1 MTAMTNKK
9 LLLFGFSIL
18 LYIVT
23 FIPIM
28 ETSEVIR
35 AIACLIIIQV
45 LWIGGVFP
53 LAFSSLLLMLLL
65 SVHFFTYEETL
76 SYFASEIVW
85 LLFSTFI
92 LAGAFIES
100 GLASRLSL
108 KLLSLSKGSSRL
120 LVFFSFLLMF
130 ILSLFIPSNV
140 GKASLVSSVLD
151 SIVKHLQKM
160 GSVERLAKSLFIGL
174 TLIVPISGAVV
185 ATGASSTLY
194 AYGILGDVTVGLDY
208 VQWLVYMAPPII
220 IFMLLLYVL
229 FLVVFPPEKING
241 PELEALIDEK
251 LFALGRMSVKEWKVL
266 VIIGL
271 TVILWMTGSL
281 HGFSVSLV
289 ALFGAI
295 LTLLPGTGIWQWEQ
309 AKKRIG
315 WDLLL
320 FFAATLMLSSMLI
333 KTGAV
338 NWFASQLIELLSMD
352 SYFMV
357 TIVLLLVTALL
368 RLFFV
373 NVLGF
378 LTIMLPV
385 TLAIGEA
392 FPAHNPLFLSMGV
405 FLMGIPGF
413 ILITQSPI
421 HLISYEYGY
430 FNKRDLLRL
439 GSGAFVIWFLV
450 VLATIYGYW
459 MMVYS

>member
-1 MTAMTNKK
+1 MTVMTKK
-9 LLLFGFSIL
+9 KRLLVLCSVL
-18 LYIVT
+18 LYIIT
-23 FIPIM
+23 FSPFV
-28 ETSEVIR
+28 ETSEVLR
-35 AIACLIIIQV
+35 AVACLIIIQV

-120 LVFFSFLLMF
+120 LVFFSFVLMF
-130 ILSLFIPSNV
+130 ILSLFIPSNI

-151 SIVKHLQKM
+151 GIVRHLQTM
-160 GSVERLAKSLFIGL
+160 GRVERLAKSLFVGL

-194 AYGILGDVTVGLDY
+194 AFGLLGEVTQGLDY
-208 VQWLVYMAPPII
+208 VRWLLYMGPPII
-220 IFMLLLYVL
+220 LFLLLLFLL
-229 FLVVFPPEKING
+229 FLVVFPPEQIDG
-241 PELEALIDEK
+241 AELEKVIGQK
-251 LFALGRMSVKEWKVL
+251 LHSLGQMSRSEWKVL
-266 VIIGL
+266 AILGL

-295 LTLLPGTGIWQWEQ
+295 LTVLPVTGIWQWET
-309 AKKRIG
+309 AKRKIG

-338 NWFASQLIELLSMD
+338 KWFAVQLIEVLSME
-352 SYFMV
+352 SYFLV
-357 TIVLLLVTALL
+357 VLSLLLLTALL

-385 TLAIGEA
+385 ALAIGEA
-392 FPAHNPLFLSMGV
+392 FPSHDPLYLSMGV

-413 ILITQSPI
+413 VLITQSPI

-430 FNKRDLLRL
+430 FTKRDLLQL
-439 GSGAFVIWFLV
+439 GSGAFVIWLLV
-450 VLATIYGYW
+450 VLASMYGYW
-459 MMVYS
+459 MVFYS

>member
-1 MTAMTNKK
+1 MKK
-9 LLLFGFSIL
+9 LLFSFTVL
-18 LYIVT
+18 LYIMTLSPLV
-23 FIPIM
+23 
-28 ETSEVIR
+28 ETTEVVR

-108 KLLSLSKGSSRL
+108 KLLSLSKGSSRWL
-120 LVFFSFLLMF
+120 LFFSFVLMF

-151 SIVKHLQKM
+151 SIVKHLKMM
-160 GSVERLAKSLFIGL
+160 GSVERLAKSLFVGL

-194 AYGILGDVTVGLDY
+194 AYGLLGDVMEGLDY
-208 VQWLVYMAPPII
+208 VHWILYMGPPII
-220 IFMLLLYVL
+220 VFLLLL
-229 FLVVFPPEKING
+229 FLLFLLVFPPEQIEG
-241 PELEALIDEK
+241 AELERVIAQKIV
-251 LFALGRMSVKEWKVL
+251 ALGHITCNEWKVL
-266 VIIGL
+266 AILVL
-271 TVILWMTGSL
+271 TVMLWMTGSM

-295 LTLLPGTGIWQWEQ
+295 LTVLPFTGIWQWET
-309 AKKRIG
+309 AKKKIG

-338 NWFASQLIELLSMD
+338 KWFASQLINLLSID
-352 SYFMV
+352 SYFLV
-357 TIVLLLVTALL
+357 VLSLLLVTALL

-392 FPAHNPLFLSMGV
+392 FPVHDPLYLSMGV

-413 ILITQSPI
+413 VLITQSPI

-430 FNKRDLLRL
+430 FTKRDLLQL
-439 GSGAFVIWFLV
+439 GAGAFVIWLLV
-450 VLATIYGYW
+450 ILASIYGYW
-459 MMVYS
+459 MVIYS

>member
-1 MTAMTNKK
+1 
-9 LLLFGFSIL
+9 
-18 LYIVT
+18 
-23 FIPIM
+23 M
-28 ETSEVIR
+28 ETTEILR
-35 AIACLIIIQV
+35 AIACLIIIQI

-65 SVHFFTYEETL
+65 SIHFFSYEETL
-76 SYFASEIVW
+76 AYFASEIVW

-108 KLLSLSKGSSRL
+108 TLLSLSKGSSRL
-120 LVFFSFLLMF
+120 LVFFSFVLMF
-130 ILSLFIPSNV
+130 VLSLFIPSNI

-160 GSVERLAKSLFIGL
+160 GSVDRLAKSLFIGL

-194 AYGILGDVTVGLDY
+194 AFGLLGDVAEGLDY
-208 VQWLVYMAPPII
+208 VKWLLYMGPPIVL
-220 IFMLLLYVL
+220 FMLLLYGL
-229 FLVVFPPEKING
+229 FLIVFPPERING
-241 PELEALIDEK
+241 AELTGLINEK
-251 LFALGRMSVKEWKVL
+251 LLELGRMSRSEWKVL
-266 VIIGL
+266 TIIGT
-271 TVILWMTGSL
+271 TVFLWMTGSV

-295 LTLLPGTGIWQWEQ
+295 LTLLPVTGIWQWEQ

-333 KTGAV
+333 KTGTV
-338 NWFASQLIELLSMD
+338 KWFATQLIDVLSMD
-352 SYFMV
+352 SYFLV
-357 TIVLLLVTALL
+357 TLVLLLVTALL

-385 TLAIGEA
+385 TIAIGEV
-392 FPAHNPLFLSMGV
+392 FPTHDPLYLSMGV

-413 ILITQSPI
+413 LLITQSPI

-430 FNKRDLLRL
+430 FTKRDLLRL
-439 GSGAFVIWFLV
+439 GSGAFVIWLV
-450 VLATIYGYW
+450 VVMASIYGYW
-459 MMVYS
+459 MVFY

>member
-1 MTAMTNKK
+1 MKTMTNKK
-9 LLLFGFSIL
+9 RLLFGFSVL

-23 FIPIM
+23 FLPVT
-28 ETSEVIR
+28 ETSEIIR

-120 LVFFSFLLMF
+120 LVFFSFVLMF

-151 SIVKHLQKM
+151 SIIKHLQKM

-194 AYGILGDVTVGLDY
+194 AYGLLGDVTVGLDY
-208 VQWLVYMAPPII
+208 VQWLLYMGPPIV
-220 IFMLLLYVL
+220 IFMFFL
-229 FLVVFPPEKING
+229 FLLFLIVFPPERIDG
-241 PELEALIDEK
+241 PELEGLIEEK
-251 LFALGRMSVKEWKVL
+251 LLGLGKMSVNEWKVL
-266 VIIGL
+266 AIIGT
-271 TVILWMTGSL
+271 TVVLWMTGSL

-295 LTLLPGTGIWQWEQ
+295 LTVLPVTGIWQWEQ

-320 FFAATLMLSSMLI
+320 FFAATLMLSNLLI

-338 NWFASQLIELLSMD
+338 KWFAEQLIELLSMD
-352 SYFMV
+352 SYFTV
-357 TIVLLLVTALL
+357 TLLLLLMTALL

-392 FPAHNPLFLSMGV
+392 FPTHDPLFLTMGV
-405 FLMGIPGF
+405 FLIGIPGF
-413 ILITQSPI
+413 TLITQSPI
-421 HLISYEYGY
+421 HLISYQYGY

-439 GSGAFVIWFLV
+439 GSGAFIIWFLV
-450 VLATIYGYW
+450 VLASIYGYW
-459 MMVYS
+459 MMFYS